1 MPFNLLIFPL
11 VGGYYILIRFEYLRY
26 IQYRLES
33 QRILLNSAF
42 AGIIL
47 LVACFMLRTVVYLCF
62 PSLLDQL
69 GKLMLLQTTYF
80 GTTSFTLVAAVLFT
94 EIANLFVDRKKA
106 IRKSLEKAGNEFE
119 LLLSSSF
126 FDAHLLQFTMDNGK
140 VYIGW
145 VKELPKPFTT
155 NYIRITPA
163 LSGYRNE
170 QKELI
175 FTTQYLT
182 VYASYIS
189 DGSVADQN
197 ELKTDLVLKVDKINS
212 ASFFDMEIYK
222 RFNPNEEETDLNTQH
237 QAQA

>member
-47 LVACFMLRTVVYLCF
+47 LVSCFILRAIAESIF
-62 PSLLDQL
+62 PDLIESLGALMPV
-69 GKLMLLQTTYF
+69 KLPYF
-80 GTTSFTLVAAVLFT
+80 GTTSFTLLAAVAFT
-94 EIANLFVDRKKA
+94 EIANLFFDSKKA
-106 IRKSLEKAGNEFE
+106 IKRSLEKD
-119 LLLSSSF
+119 S
-126 FDAHLLQFTMDNGK
+126 GK

-155 NYIRITPA
+155 SYIRITPA

-170 QKELI
+170 NKELV

-182 VYASYIS
+182 VYASYIA
-189 DGSVADQN
+189 DGSVTDQN
-197 ELKTDLVLKVDKINS
+197 ELKTDLVLKVDKIHS
-212 ASFFDMEIYK
+212 ASFFDMEMYK
-222 RFNPNEEETDLNTQH
+222 RFNPDEEEATVTS
-237 QAQA
+237 